1 MPHLVDLSGISNIIE
16 KQMDQISLITIL
28 SLAIVYFLLRPY
40 YLKDIVNYEY
50 KTIADIL
57 AFLFLSWVVSTVLGL
72 ILAMNLVPI
81 WWKLKSRK
89 SAHNDQRNFINSSD
103 AGTRIQTGFFYVRI
117 AYPKLNRSTTNHIN
131 MEEPGNQLIDLNYWI
146 T

>member
-1 MPHLVDLSGISNIIE
+1 MDLSGISNIIE

-28 SLAIVYFLLRPY
+28 SIAVVYFLLRPY

-81 WWKLKSRK
+81 
-89 SAHNDQRNFINSSD
+89 
-103 AGTRIQTGFFYVRI
+103 
-117 AYPKLNRSTTNHIN
+117 
-131 MEEPGNQLIDLNYWI
+131 
-146 T
+146 

>member
-1 MPHLVDLSGISNIIE
+1 MHHLLDLSGISNIIE

-28 SLAIVYFLLRPY
+28 SIAIVYFLLRPY

-81 WWKLKSRK
+81 
-89 SAHNDQRNFINSSD
+89 
-103 AGTRIQTGFFYVRI
+103 
-117 AYPKLNRSTTNHIN
+117 
-131 MEEPGNQLIDLNYWI
+131 
-146 T
+146 

>member
-1 MPHLVDLSGISNIIE
+1 MHHLVDLSDSSNIIE

-28 SLAIVYFLLRPY
+28 SIAIVYFLLRPY

-81 WWKLKSRK
+81 
-89 SAHNDQRNFINSSD
+89 
-103 AGTRIQTGFFYVRI
+103 
-117 AYPKLNRSTTNHIN
+117 
-131 MEEPGNQLIDLNYWI
+131 
-146 T
+146 

>member
-16 KQMDQISLITIL
+16 KQMDQISLITIF
-28 SLAIVYFLLRPY
+28 SITIVYFLLRPY

-81 WWKLKSRK
+81 
-89 SAHNDQRNFINSSD
+89 
-103 AGTRIQTGFFYVRI
+103 
-117 AYPKLNRSTTNHIN
+117 
-131 MEEPGNQLIDLNYWI
+131 
-146 T
+146 

>member
-1 MPHLVDLSGISNIIE
+1 MLHLVDLSGISNIIE

-28 SLAIVYFLLRPY
+28 SIAIVYFLLRPY

-72 ILAMNLVPI
+72 ILAMNLIPI
-81 WWKLKSRK
+81 
-89 SAHNDQRNFINSSD
+89 
-103 AGTRIQTGFFYVRI
+103 
-117 AYPKLNRSTTNHIN
+117 
-131 MEEPGNQLIDLNYWI
+131 
-146 T
+146 

>member
-1 MPHLVDLSGISNIIE
+1 MHHLVDLSGTNSITE

-28 SLAIVYFLLRPY
+28 SIAIVYFLLRPY

-81 WWKLKSRK
+81 
-89 SAHNDQRNFINSSD
+89 
-103 AGTRIQTGFFYVRI
+103 
-117 AYPKLNRSTTNHIN
+117 
-131 MEEPGNQLIDLNYWI
+131 
-146 T
+146 

>member
-1 MPHLVDLSGISNIIE
+1 MHHLVDLSGISNIIE

-28 SLAIVYFLLRPY
+28 SIAIVYFLLRPF

-81 WWKLKSRK
+81 
-89 SAHNDQRNFINSSD
+89 
-103 AGTRIQTGFFYVRI
+103 
-117 AYPKLNRSTTNHIN
+117 
-131 MEEPGNQLIDLNYWI
+131 
-146 T
+146 

>member
-1 MPHLVDLSGISNIIE
+1 MHHLVDLSGISNMIE

-28 SLAIVYFLLRPY
+28 SIAIVYFLLRPY

-57 AFLFLSWVVSTVLGL
+57 AFLFLSWVVSTILGL

-81 WWKLKSRK
+81 
-89 SAHNDQRNFINSSD
+89 
-103 AGTRIQTGFFYVRI
+103 
-117 AYPKLNRSTTNHIN
+117 
-131 MEEPGNQLIDLNYWI
+131 
-146 T
+146 

>member
-1 MPHLVDLSGISNIIE
+1 MHHLVDLSGINIIE

-28 SLAIVYFLLRPY
+28 SIAIVYFLLRPY

-81 WWKLKSRK
+81 
-89 SAHNDQRNFINSSD
+89 
-103 AGTRIQTGFFYVRI
+103 
-117 AYPKLNRSTTNHIN
+117 
-131 MEEPGNQLIDLNYWI
+131 
-146 T
+146 

>member
-1 MPHLVDLSGISNIIE
+1 MSHLVDLSGISNIIE

-28 SLAIVYFLLRPY
+28 SIAIVYFLLRPY

-72 ILAMNLVPI
+72 ILAMNLVP
-81 WWKLKSRK
+81 
-89 SAHNDQRNFINSSD
+89 
-103 AGTRIQTGFFYVRI
+103 V
-117 AYPKLNRSTTNHIN
+117 
-131 MEEPGNQLIDLNYWI
+131 
-146 T
+146 

>member
-1 MPHLVDLSGISNIIE
+1 MHHLVDLSGISNIIE

-28 SLAIVYFLLRPY
+28 SIAIVYFLLRPY

-57 AFLFLSWVVSTVLGL
+57 AFLFLSWIVSTVLGL

-81 WWKLKSRK
+81 
-89 SAHNDQRNFINSSD
+89 
-103 AGTRIQTGFFYVRI
+103 
-117 AYPKLNRSTTNHIN
+117 
-131 MEEPGNQLIDLNYWI
+131 
-146 T
+146 

>member
-1 MPHLVDLSGISNIIE
+1 M
-16 KQMDQISLITIL
+16 
-28 SLAIVYFLLRPY
+28 AIVYFLLRPY

-81 WWKLKSRK
+81 
-89 SAHNDQRNFINSSD
+89 
-103 AGTRIQTGFFYVRI
+103 
-117 AYPKLNRSTTNHIN
+117 
-131 MEEPGNQLIDLNYWI
+131 
-146 T
+146 

>member
-1 MPHLVDLSGISNIIE
+1 MNPSGISNILE
-16 KQMDQISLITIL
+16 KEMNQISLITIL
-28 SLAIVYFLLRPY
+28 SMAIVYFLLRPY

-81 WWKLKSRK
+81 
-89 SAHNDQRNFINSSD
+89 
-103 AGTRIQTGFFYVRI
+103 
-117 AYPKLNRSTTNHIN
+117 
-131 MEEPGNQLIDLNYWI
+131 
-146 T
+146 

>member
-1 MPHLVDLSGISNIIE
+1 MLHLVHLSGISYIIE

-28 SLAIVYFLLRPY
+28 SIAIVYFLLRPY

-81 WWKLKSRK
+81 
-89 SAHNDQRNFINSSD
+89 
-103 AGTRIQTGFFYVRI
+103 
-117 AYPKLNRSTTNHIN
+117 
-131 MEEPGNQLIDLNYWI
+131 
-146 T
+146 